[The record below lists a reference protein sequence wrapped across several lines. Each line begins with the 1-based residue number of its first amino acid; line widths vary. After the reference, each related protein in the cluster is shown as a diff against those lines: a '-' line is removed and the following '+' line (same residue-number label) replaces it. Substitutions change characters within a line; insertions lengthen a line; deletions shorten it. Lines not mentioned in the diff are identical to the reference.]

1 MKSIMPKLI
10 AFNMYETRI
19 DKWHSENPY
28 KKLFSTLWIEKHIAN
43 ELSKTLMLSD
53 VAIEDIVPRD
63 TIDNKIFNEAIHVFY
78 EDVSKQ
84 LSQLKIYPDFES
96 TIQFLKN
103 NGYQTAVVSN
113 LSKLYAYP
121 LDHMI
126 SKETFDYK
134 ALSFEIGTAKPDTK
148 IFETLQ
154 EKSWISPK
162 ETVMIWDSFRAD
174 VQWAFA
180 AWIQPIHINR
190 SKEWITHHERYTQIS
205 RLKEIENILQWF

>member
-1 MKSIMPKLI
+1 MNMPKLV

-19 DKWHSENPY
+19 DKWYSENPY
-28 KKLFSTLWIEKHIAN
+28 KKLFATLWIEKHIAN

-53 VAIEDIVPRD
+53 VTIEDIVPRN
-63 TIDNKIFNEAIHVFY
+63 TIDNKIFDEAIDIFY
-78 EDVSKQ
+78 HDVSKQ

-126 SKETFDYK
+126 SKGTFDYK
-134 ALSFEIGTAKPDTK
+134 ALSFELGVAKPDTK

-154 EKSWISPK
+154 QKSWISPN

-190 SKEWITHHERYTQIS
+190 SKEWITQHERYTQIS
-205 RLKEIENILQWF
+205 TLKDIENILQWF